1 MLYPLSY
8 EGEGGDAENVAETA
22 LTCINSPF
30 GVPVYRA
37 ERGG

>member
-1 MLYPLSY
+1 
-8 EGEGGDAENVAETA
+8 VAETA